1 MKEEFSRTAM
11 MLGEEGIEKLERSN
25 VAVFGVGGVGGYA
38 VEALARSGVGR
49 LTLIDSDRVSRSNIN
64 RQIVALQSSVGM
76 LKVEAAKT
84 RILDI
89 NPDCKVTAL
98 PMFFLPENADSFDF
112 SEFDYVIDA
121 VDTVSAKVEI
131 ICRAKDAGV
140 KVISSMGAGN
150 KLDPTRFCVAD
161 IYETSVCP
169 LARVIRQRLRKR
181 NIEAV
186 RCVYSDEEP
195 AASMTG
201 GERVPASNAFTPAV
215 AGLIIAGEVIKDI
228 VYGT

>member
-1 MKEEFSRTAM
+1 M
-11 MLGEEGIEKLERSN
+11 MLGEEGIEKLEQSS

-64 RQIVALQSSVGM
+64 RQIIALQSSVGM
-76 LKVEAAKT
+76 LKVEVAKA

-89 NPDCKVTAL
+89 NPGCKVNAL

-112 SEFDYVIDA
+112 SGFDYVIDA
-121 VDTVSAKVEI
+121 VDTVAAKVEI

-169 LARVIRQRLRKR
+169 LARVMRQRLRKR
-181 NIEAV
+181 NIDAV
-186 RCVYSDEEP
+186 KCVYSDEEP
-195 AASMTG
+195 VAAFTG
-201 GERVPASNAFTPAV
+201 GERVPASNAFTPAA